1 MGLFDSWRRKKK
13 PAQQSVARPKETSK
27 VASKATT
34 DAPVTDGGT
43 DSITSLLGKYDG
55 LVQRR
60 EELQIER
67 EDLTQKLEDGE
78 LEATEFRKEL
88 MARIQEA
95 AQVSETLRETSVRLT
110 QLGYRGTL
118 H

>member
-1 MGLFDSWRRKKK
+1 MGLFDSWRRKRK
-13 PAQQSVARPKETSK
+13 PKPTPVARPQK
-27 VASKATT
+27 VATEAESTT
-34 DAPVTDGGT
+34 GEPETIA
-43 DSITSLLGKYDG
+43 SLLGKYEE

-60 EELQIER
+60 EALKVER
-67 EDLTQKLEDGE
+67 EDLTRRLEEGE

-95 AQVSETLRETSVRLT
+95 AQVSENLRTTTARLT

>member
-13 PAQQSVARPKETSK
+13 RAP
-27 VASKATT
+27 TT
-34 DAPVTDGGT
+34 DTRFRERPQVKSGMQTDVDVTEAEPET
-43 DSITSLLGKYDG
+43 VSSLLEKYDE

-60 EELQIER
+60 EALSFER
-67 EDLTQKLEDGE
+67 ENLTRKLEDGE
-78 LEATEFRKEL
+78 IEATEFRKEL

-95 AQVSETLRETSVRLT
+95 AQVSENLRSTTARLA
-110 QLGYRGTL
+110 QLGYRGAL

>member
-1 MGLFDSWRRKKK
+1 MGLFDSWRRKRK
-13 PAQQSVARPKETSK
+13 PAQQKVARPRETTKIKSE
-27 VASKATT
+27 S
-34 DAPVTDGGT
+34 PT
-43 DSITSLLGKYDG
+43 DSIEPEDGKDTISSLLGKYDS

-60 EELQIER
+60 EKLQVER
-67 EDLTQKLEDGE
+67 EDLTRKLEDGE

-88 MARIQEA
+88 MAMIQEA
-95 AQVSETLRETSVRLT
+95 AQVSENLRETSIRLT